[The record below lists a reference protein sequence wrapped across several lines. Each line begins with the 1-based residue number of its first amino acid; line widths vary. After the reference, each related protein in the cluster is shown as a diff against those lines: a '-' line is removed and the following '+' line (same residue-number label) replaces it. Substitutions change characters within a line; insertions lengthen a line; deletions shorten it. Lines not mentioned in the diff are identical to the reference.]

1 MHGLINNWEWYD
13 YIQVEICIHGFNIF
27 FFFLLRKKEPVLNMH
42 EFWGWGESA
51 LDIRSLI
58 HELNI
63 HTTNYNN

>member
-1 MHGLINNWEWYD
+1 MTIFKLRFVFMVLIY
-13 YIQVEICIHGFNIF
+13 

>member
-1 MHGLINNWEWYD
+1 MTIFKLRF
-13 YIQVEICIHGFNIF
+13 VFMVLIF

-42 EFWGWGESA
+42 KFWWGESA